1 MGMKTATKQFGE
13 QVEQLACLWLKKK
26 GLTLIAR
33 NYLCKRGEIDM
44 IMEQDNCLVF
54 IEVRY
59 RKQVYFGSPAE
70 TVTPPKQEKIRLAAE
85 HFLLAHPQHQRKMCR
100 FDVIA
105 AQPGNSSDKL
115 HFDWI
120 RNAF

>member
-1 MGMKTATKQFGE
+1 MRIKIATKIFGE
-13 QVEQLACLWLKKK
+13 RVERQASDWLIEQ
-26 GLTLIAR
+26 GLTLITR
-33 NYLCKRGEIDM
+33 NYLCKSGEIDI

-70 TVTPPKQEKIRLAAE
+70 TITLAKQNKVRLAAE
-85 HFLLAHPQHQRKMCR
+85 HFLLAHSQHQRKACR

-105 AQPGNSSDKL
+105 AQPANSGDRL